1 MPSHDTFMKQV
12 LVLVGPKGAGKSTIG
27 RILATDLGLHFLRV
41 EPIFLD
47 VRAQLGAS
55 NSQFEQAG
63 FQAVLSAL
71 REAFAQH
78 DIICFE
84 TTGSSAHVSR
94 LLEALRQEARV
105 LLVRVLAEPEQ
116 CLTRIHSRDT
126 TFDIPVSDHQIE
138 RINAIAQ
145 TVVLPWTAELDNRG
159 PIDRTLIAS
168 TVRSLLTASASPP
181 GA

>member
-1 MPSHDTFMKQV
+1 MKQV

-27 RILATDLGLHFLRV
+27 EILATDLGLHFLRV

-55 NSQFEQAG
+55 DSRLEPAG
-63 FQAVLSAL
+63 FQAVLRAL
-71 REAFAQH
+71 RDALGLH

-84 TTGSSAHVSR
+84 TTGASAHVSW

-105 LLVRVLAEPEQ
+105 LLIRVLAAPDQ
-116 CLTRIHSRDT
+116 CLARIRARDASIH
-126 TFDIPVSDHQIE
+126 IPVSDDQID
-138 RINAIAQ
+138 RINAIAH
-145 TVVLPWTAELDNRG
+145 TVALPWTAELDNRG
-159 PIDRTLIAS
+159 PLDRTFIVS
-168 TVRSLLTASASPP
+168 TVRSLLTPRATPA

>member
-1 MPSHDTFMKQV
+1 MKQV

-27 RILATDLGLHFLRV
+27 HILAADLGLHFLRA

-47 VRAQLGAS
+47 VRSQLGAS
-55 NSQFEQAG
+55 HSQFEQAG
-63 FQAVLSAL
+63 FQAVLSAIL
-71 REAFAQH
+71 ESLGQH

-84 TTGSSAHVSR
+84 TTGASAHLSW

-105 LLVRVLAEPEQ
+105 LLVRVLAAPEQ
-116 CLTRIHSRDT
+116 CLTRIRSRDT
-126 TFDIPVSDHQIE
+126 SFDIPVSDHQIE

-168 TVRSLLTASASPP
+168 TVRSLLTARASPA

>member
-1 MPSHDTFMKQV
+1 MKQV

-27 RILATDLGLHFLRV
+27 HVLATDLGLHFLRV

-55 NSQFEQAG
+55 HSQFEAAG
-63 FQAVLSAL
+63 FQAVLTAL
-71 REAFAQH
+71 REALVQH
-78 DIICFE
+78 DIVCFE
-84 TTGSSAHVSR
+84 TTGASTHVSW

-105 LLVRVLAEPEQ
+105 LLVRVLAAPDQ
-116 CLTRIHSRDT
+116 CLSRIRARDASIH
-126 TFDIPVSDHQIE
+126 IPVSDDQIE
-138 RINAIAQ
+138 RINAIAL

-159 PIDRTLIAS
+159 PLDRTFVVS
-168 TVRSLLTASASPP
+168 TVRSLLTANASPA